1 MAKIVECV
9 PNFSEGRK
17 PEVIEAIVGEIKSVP
32 GVMLLDK
39 EMDAD
44 HNRAVI
50 TFVGAPDE
58 AKLAAFK
65 AIFKATEL
73 IDMNKHTGEHPRMGA
88 TDVVPFIPIS
98 GVTTQDCVVLAEQ
111 LAKEVAEKLQ
121 IPIYLYEAAA
131 KRPDRVNL
139 AAVRR
144 GEFEGIKAEI
154 ETNPDRKPDFGPS
167 RMHPTA
173 GATVIGARMPLIAF
187 NVYLGTPY
195 VGIAKKIAKAIRFSG
210 GGLRYVKALG
220 FEIKER
226 GLAQISMNL
235 VNYPKTPIFRVFEMI
250 KAEAERYGV
259 PIISSEIVGLTPL
272 NALLDVADYY
282 LKLENFKR
290 EQVLENKLM
299 TFAGG
304 EKEGL
309 EQFIEEVASS
319 SPAPGGGSVSAAA
332 GALASALSSMVCR
345 LTIGKKRFK
354 DVEDELK
361 QVLEKAE
368 ALKKQMQEFIIKD
381 AESFDKVMDAFKLPK
396 YTDEEKE
403 KRKSAVEAATKG
415 AIEVP
420 LQVMEK
426 ASEALG
432 IIKVVAEKGNPNMI
446 SDGGVSS
453 LMARTAAEGA
463 YLNVR
468 INLNSIEDQ
477 DFVTATRQKAD
488 SLKQE
493 ALVLAGEIEKIVEEK
508 LEKPG

>member
-1 MAKIVECV
+1 MGKIVECV
-9 PNFSEGRK
+9 PNFSEGRR
-17 PEVIEAIVGEIKSVP
+17 PEVIEAITNEIKSVP

-39 EMDAD
+39 EMDKD

-50 TFVGAPDE
+50 TFVGGPDE

-65 AIFKATEL
+65 AISKATEL
-73 IDMNKHTGEHPRMGA
+73 IDMNKHKGEHPRMGA

-121 IPIYLYEAAA
+121 IPIYLYENAA

-139 AAVRR
+139 AAVRK
-144 GEFEGIKAEI
+144 GEYEGIKEEI

-167 RMHPTA
+167 RTHPTA
-173 GATVIGARMPLIAF
+173 GATAIGARMPLIAF

-195 VGIAKKIAKAIRFSG
+195 VGIAKKIAKSIRFSD
-210 GGLRYVKALG
+210 GGLRFVKALG

-272 NALLDVADYY
+272 DALLDVADYY
-282 LKLENFKR
+282 LKLENFKK

-354 DVEDELK
+354 DVEEELK

-368 ALKKQMQEFIIKD
+368 IIRKQMQEFIVKD
-381 AESFDKVMDAFKLPK
+381 AESFDKVMNAFKLPK

-403 KRKSAVEAATKG
+403 KRNKAVQEATKG
-415 AIEVP
+415 AISVP

-426 ASEALG
+426 ALEALG
-432 IIKVVAEKGNPNMI
+432 TIKVVAEKGNPNMI
-446 SDGGVSS
+446 SDAGVSS

-477 DFVTATRQKAD
+477 DFVTTNRQKAE

-493 ALVLAGEIEKIVEEK
+493 ALVLAGEIEKIIEEK
-508 LEKPG
+508 LEEPG

>member
-9 PNFSEGRK
+9 PNFSEGRR
-17 PEVIEAIVGEIKSVP
+17 PEVIEAIVNEIKSVP

-44 HNRAVI
+44 HNRAVV
-50 TFVGAPDE
+50 TFVGGLDE

-65 AIFKATEL
+65 AISKATEL

-98 GVTTQDCVVLAEQ
+98 RVTTQDCVVLAEQ

-121 IPIYLYEAAA
+121 IPIYLYENAA

-139 AAVRR
+139 AAVRK
-144 GEFEGIKAEI
+144 GEYEGIKEEI

-167 RMHPTA
+167 RTHPTA
-173 GATVIGARMPLIAF
+173 GATAIGARMPLIAF

-195 VGIAKKIAKAIRFSG
+195 VGIAKKIAKVIRFSG
-210 GGLRYVKALG
+210 GGLRFCKALG

-235 VNYPKTPIFRVFEMI
+235 VNYRKTPIFRVFEMI

-259 PIISSEIVGLTPL
+259 PIISSEIVGLTPQD
-272 NALLDVADYY
+272 ALLDVADYY
-282 LKLENFKR
+282 LKLENFKK
-290 EQVLENKLM
+290 EQVLESKLM

-309 EQFIEEVASS
+309 EQFIEKVASS

-345 LTIGKKRFK
+345 LTTGKKRFK

-368 ALKKQMQEFIIKD
+368 TIKKQMQEFIIKD
-381 AESFDKVMDAFKLPK
+381 AESFDKVMDAFKLPR
-396 YTDEEKE
+396 YTNEEKE
-403 KRKSAVEAATKG
+403 KRNAAVQEATCG
-415 AIEVP
+415 AIGVP

-426 ASEALG
+426 ALEALG

-446 SDGGVSS
+446 SDGGVSA

-493 ALVLAGEIEKIVEEK
+493 ALALAGEIEKIVEER
-508 LEKPG
+508 LEQSR

>member
-9 PNFSEGRK
+9 PNFSEGRR
-17 PEVIEAIVGEIKSVP
+17 PEVIEAIVAEIKSVP
-32 GVMLLDK
+32 GVLFLDK

-44 HNRAVI
+44 HNRAVV
-50 TFVGAPDE
+50 TFVGGLDE

-65 AIFKATEL
+65 AISKATEL
-73 IDMNKHTGEHPRMGA
+73 IDMNKHKGEHPRMGA

-121 IPIYLYEAAA
+121 IPIYLYEDAA
-131 KRPDRVNL
+131 KRPDRMNL

-144 GEFEGIKAEI
+144 GEYEGIKAEI
-154 ETNPDRKPDFGPS
+154 ETNPDRKPDYGPS

-173 GATVIGARMPLIAF
+173 GATAIGVRMPLIAF

-210 GGLRYVKALG
+210 GGLRFVKALG

-259 PIISSEIVGLTPL
+259 PIISSEIVGLTPQD
-272 NALLDVADYY
+272 ALLDVADYY
-282 LKLENFKR
+282 LKLENFKK
-290 EQVLENKLM
+290 EQVLESKLM

-508 LEKPG
+508 LEEPG

>member
-1 MAKIVECV
+1 
-9 PNFSEGRK
+9 
-17 PEVIEAIVGEIKSVP
+17 VIEAIVSEIKSVP

-50 TFVGAPDE
+50 TFVGGPDE
-58 AKLAAFK
+58 VKLAAFK
-65 AIFKATEL
+65 AISKATEL
-73 IDMNKHTGEHPRMGA
+73 IDMNKHKGEHPRMGA

-98 GVTTQDCVVLAEQ
+98 GVTMQDCVVLAER
-111 LAKEVAEKLQ
+111 LAKEVAEKLNV
-121 IPIYLYEAAA
+121 PIYLYEAAA

-139 AAVRR
+139 ADVRK
-144 GEFEGIKAEI
+144 GEYEGIKAEI

-167 RMHPTA
+167 KMHPTA
-173 GATVIGARMPLIAF
+173 GATAIGVRMPLIAF

-226 GLAQISMNL
+226 RLAQISMNL
-235 VNYPKTPIFRVFEMI
+235 VNYPQTPIFRVFEMI

-272 NALLDVADYY
+272 DALLDVADFY
-282 LKLENFKR
+282 LKLDKFKR

-309 EQFIEEVASS
+309 EKFIEEVASS

-354 DVEDELK
+354 DVEEELK
-361 QVLEKAE
+361 QVLDKAE
-368 ALKKQMQEFIIKD
+368 TIGKQMQEFIIKD
-381 AESFDKVMDAFKLPK
+381 AESFDKVMEAFKLPK
-396 YTDEEKE
+396 YTDEEK
-403 KRKSAVEAATKG
+403 KRRDEAVQEATKG

-420 LQVMEK
+420 LQVMQT
-426 ASEALG
+426 ALETFA
-432 IIKVVAEKGNPNMI
+432 IVKVVAEKGNPNMI
-446 SDGGVSS
+446 SDAGVSS
-453 LMARTAAEGA
+453 LMARTAVEGA

-468 INLNSIEDQ
+468 INLNLIDDQ
-477 DFVTATRQKAD
+477 DFVATTRQKAD

-493 ALVLAGEIEKIVEEK
+493 ALVLAGEIEKIVEQK
-508 LEKPG
+508 LTQS

>member
-9 PNFSEGRK
+9 PNFSEGRR
-17 PEVIEAIVGEIKSVP
+17 PEVIQAITNEIKSVP
-32 GVMLLDK
+32 GVLLLDR

-44 HNRAVI
+44 HNRAVV
-50 TFVGAPDE
+50 TFVGGLDE
-58 AKLAAFK
+58 VKLASFK
-65 AIFKATEL
+65 AISKATEL

-98 GVTTQDCVVLAEQ
+98 GVTAQDCVVLAEQ
-111 LAKEVAEKLQ
+111 LAKEVADKLQ
-121 IPIYLYEAAA
+121 IPIYLYENAA

-139 AAVRR
+139 AIVRK
-144 GEFEGIKAEI
+144 GEYEGIRQEI

-173 GATVIGARMPLIAF
+173 GATAIGARMPLIAF

-195 VGIAKKIAKAIRFSG
+195 VGIAKKIAKVIRFSG
-210 GGLRYVKALG
+210 GGLRFCKALG

-226 GLAQISMNL
+226 ELAQISMNL
-235 VNYPKTPIFRVFEMI
+235 VNYRKTPIFRVFEMI

-259 PIISSEIVGLTPL
+259 PIISSEIVGLTPQD
-272 NALLDVADYY
+272 ALLDVADYY
-282 LKLENFKR
+282 LKLENFKK
-290 EQVLENKLM
+290 EQVLESKLM

-309 EQFIEEVASS
+309 EQFIDQVASS

-332 GALASALSSMVCR
+332 GALAAALSSMVCR
-345 LTIGKKRFK
+345 LTVGKKKFK
-354 DVEDELK
+354 EVQEELK
-361 QVLEKAE
+361 QVLERAE
-368 ALKKQMQEFIIKD
+368 VIRKQMEEFIVKD

-396 YTDEEKE
+396 YTDEEKK
-403 KRKSAVEAATKG
+403 KRDDAVQEATKG
-415 AIEVP
+415 AIGVP

-426 ASEALG
+426 ALEALG
-432 IIKVVAEKGNPNMI
+432 MIRVVVEKGNPNMI
-446 SDGGVSS
+446 SDAGVSS

-477 DFVTATRQKAD
+477 GFVTATRKKAED
-488 SLKQE
+488 LKQG
-493 ALVLAGEIEKIVEEK
+493 AVAAASEIERIVEQK
-508 LEKPG
+508 LEEAG

>member
-9 PNFSEGRK
+9 PNFSEGRR
-17 PEVIEAIVGEIKSVP
+17 PEIIEAIVNEIKSVP
-32 GVMLLDK
+32 GVLLLDK

-50 TFVGAPDE
+50 TFVGGPDE

-65 AIFKATEL
+65 AISKATEL
-73 IDMNKHTGEHPRMGA
+73 IDMNKHKGEHPRMGA

-121 IPIYLYEAAA
+121 IPIYLYEVAA

-139 AAVRR
+139 AAVRK
-144 GEFEGIKAEI
+144 GEYEGLKEEI

-173 GATVIGARMPLIAF
+173 GATAIGTRMPLIAF

-210 GGLRYVKALG
+210 GGLRFCKALG

-235 VNYPKTPIFRVFEMI
+235 VNYRKTPIFRVFEMI

-259 PIISSEIVGLTPL
+259 PIISSEIVGLTPQD
-272 NALLDVADYY
+272 ALLDVADYY
-282 LKLENFKR
+282 LKLENFKK
-290 EQVLENKLM
+290 EQVLESKLM

-361 QVLEKAE
+361 QVLEKVE
-368 ALKKQMQEFIIKD
+368 TIKKHMQEFIIKD

-403 KRKSAVEAATKG
+403 KRKSAVEEATKG

-426 ASEALG
+426 ALEALG

-446 SDGGVSS
+446 SDAGVSS

-477 DFVTATRQKAD
+477 DFVTTTRQKAD

-493 ALVLAGEIEKIVEEK
+493 TLVLAGEVEKTVEER
-508 LEKPG
+508 LEESR

>member
-9 PNFSEGRK
+9 PNFSEGRR
-17 PEVIEAIVGEIKSVP
+17 PEVIEAIVNEIKSVP

-50 TFVGAPDE
+50 TFVGGPDE

-65 AIFKATEL
+65 AISKATEL
-73 IDMNKHTGEHPRMGA
+73 IDMNKHKGEHPRMGA

-121 IPIYLYEAAA
+121 IPIYLYENAA
-131 KRPDRVNL
+131 KRPDRANL
-139 AAVRR
+139 AVVRK
-144 GEFEGIKAEI
+144 GEYEGIKEEI
-154 ETNPDRKPDFGPS
+154 ESNPDRKPDFGPS
-167 RMHPTA
+167 RTHPTA
-173 GATVIGARMPLIAF
+173 GATAIGARMPLIAF

-210 GGLRYVKALG
+210 GGLRFVKALG

-272 NALLDVADYY
+272 DALLDVADCY
-282 LKLENFKR
+282 LKLENFKK

-354 DVEDELK
+354 DVEEELK
-361 QVLEKAE
+361 QVLEKVE
-368 ALKKQMQEFIIKD
+368 IIRKQMQEFIVKD
-381 AESFDKVMDAFKLPK
+381 AESFDKVMNAFKLPK

-403 KRKSAVEAATKG
+403 KRNTAVQEATKG
-415 AIEVP
+415 AIGVP

-426 ASEALG
+426 ALEALG

-446 SDGGVSS
+446 SDAGVSS

-477 DFVTATRQKAD
+477 DFVTTNRQKAE

-508 LEKPG
+508 LEEPG

>member
-9 PNFSEGRK
+9 PNFSEGRR
-17 PEVIEAIVGEIKSVP
+17 PEVIEAIVKEIKSVP

-50 TFVGAPDE
+50 TFVGGPDE
-58 AKLAAFK
+58 VKSAAFK
-65 AIFKATEL
+65 AISRATEL

-98 GVTTQDCVVLAEQ
+98 EVTQRDCVILAEQ
-111 LAKEVAEKLQ
+111 LAKEVAQKLN

-139 AAVRR
+139 AQVRR
-144 GEFEGIKAEI
+144 GEYEGIKAEI
-154 ETNPDRKPDFGPS
+154 ETNPDRKPDYGPS

-173 GATVIGARMPLIAF
+173 GATVMGARMPLIAF

-195 VGIAKKIAKAIRFSG
+195 VGIAKKIAKVIRFSG

-235 VNYPKTPIFRVFEMI
+235 VNYRKTPVFRAFEMI
-250 KAEAERYGV
+250 KAEAQRYGV
-259 PIISSEIVGLTPL
+259 PIISSEIVGLTPQD
-272 NALLDVADYY
+272 ALFDVAEYY
-282 LKLENFKR
+282 LKLEDLKK
-290 EQVLENKLM
+290 EQVLESKLM

-309 EQFIEEVASS
+309 EGFIDQVASS

-332 GALASALSSMVCR
+332 GALAAALSSMVCR
-345 LTIGKKRFK
+345 LTVGKKRFK
-354 DVEDELK
+354 EVEEELK

-368 ALKKQMQEFIIKD
+368 SIKKQMQEFIIKD
-381 AESFDKVMDAFKLPK
+381 AESFDKVMDAFQLPK
-396 YTDEEKE
+396 YTDEEKK
-403 KRKSAVEAATKG
+403 KREGAVQEATKG
-415 AIEVP
+415 AVGVP

-426 ASEALG
+426 GLEALG

-446 SDGGVSS
+446 SDAGVSS
-453 LMARTAAEGA
+453 LMAKAATQGA

-477 DFVTATRQKAD
+477 DFVATTRQKAEG
-488 SLKQE
+488 LKQE
-493 ALVLAGEIEKIVEEK
+493 ALVLANEIERIVEEK
-508 LEKPG
+508 LTQT

>member
-9 PNFSEGRK
+9 PNFSEGRR

-50 TFVGAPDE
+50 TFVGGPDE

-73 IDMNKHTGEHPRMGA
+73 IDMNKHKGEHPRMGA

-98 GVTTQDCVVLAEQ
+98 GVTTQDCVILAEQ
-111 LAKEVAEKLQ
+111 LAKEVAEKLE

-139 AAVRR
+139 ADVRR
-144 GEFEGIKAEI
+144 GEYEGIKAEI
-154 ETNPDRKPDFGPS
+154 ETNPDRKPDYGPS
-167 RMHPTA
+167 RIHPTA
-173 GATVIGARMPLIAF
+173 GATAIGARMPLIAF

-210 GGLRYVKALG
+210 GGLRFCKALG

-235 VNYPKTPIFRVFEMI
+235 VNYRKTPIFRVFEMI

-259 PIISSEIVGLTPL
+259 PIISSEIVGLTPQD
-272 NALLDVADYY
+272 ALLAVADYY
-282 LKLENFKR
+282 LKLENFKK

-345 LTIGKKRFK
+345 LTIGKRKFK
-354 DVEDELK
+354 NVEDELK

-368 ALKKQMQEFIIKD
+368 IIKKQMQEFIIKD

-396 YTDEEKE
+396 YTDEER
-403 KRKSAVEAATKG
+403 KRRDQAVQEATKE
-415 AIEVP
+415 AISVP

-426 ASEALG
+426 ALESLG
-432 IIKVVAEKGNPNMI
+432 ITKMVVEKGNPNMI
-446 SDGGVSS
+446 SDAGVSS

-468 INLNSIEDQ
+468 INLNSVEDQ

-488 SLKQE
+488 RLKQE
-493 ALVLAGEIEKIVEEK
+493 ALVLAGEIEKRVEQK
-508 LEKPG
+508 LAEPQ

>member
-9 PNFSEGRK
+9 PNFSEGRR
-17 PEVIEAIVGEIKSVP
+17 PEVIEAITNEIKSVP
-32 GVMLLDK
+32 GVLLLDK

-44 HNRAVI
+44 HNRAVV
-50 TFVGAPDE
+50 TFVGGLE
-58 AKLAAFK
+58 EVKLAAFK
-65 AIFKATEL
+65 AISKATEL
-73 IDMNKHTGEHPRMGA
+73 IDINKHTGEHPRMGA

-121 IPIYLYEAAA
+121 IPIYLYENAA
-131 KRPDRVNL
+131 KRPERANL
-139 AAVRR
+139 AAVRK
-144 GEFEGIKAEI
+144 GEYEGIKEEI

-167 RMHPTA
+167 RTHPTA
-173 GATVIGARMPLIAF
+173 GATAIGARMPLIAF

-210 GGLRYVKALG
+210 GGLRFCKALG

-235 VNYPKTPIFRVFEMI
+235 VNYRRTPIFRVFEMI

-259 PIISSEIVGLTPL
+259 PIISSEIVGLTPQD
-272 NALLDVADYY
+272 ALLDVADYY
-282 LKLENFKR
+282 LKLENFKK
-290 EQVLENKLM
+290 EQVLESKLM

-309 EQFIEEVASS
+309 EGFIDQVASS

-354 DVEDELK
+354 DVQDELK

-368 ALKKQMQEFIIKD
+368 TIRKQMQEFIIKD
-381 AESFDKVMDAFKLPK
+381 AESFDRVMDAFKLPK
-396 YTDEEKE
+396 YTDEEKK
-403 KRKSAVEAATKG
+403 KRDEAVEEATKG
-415 AIEVP
+415 AIGVP
-420 LQVMEK
+420 FQVMEK
-426 ASEALG
+426 ALEALG
-432 IIKVVAEKGNPNMI
+432 IIRVVVEKGNPNMI
-446 SDGGVSS
+446 SDAGVSS
-453 LMARTAAEGA
+453 LMARAAAEGA

-468 INLNSIEDQ
+468 INLNSIQDQ
-477 DFVTATRQKAD
+477 DFVASHRQKAEN
-488 SLKQE
+488 LKRE
-493 ALVLAGEIEKIVEEK
+493 VLGLAGEIEKVVEEK
-508 LEKPG
+508 LEQPG

>member
-9 PNFSEGRK
+9 PNFSEGRR
-17 PEVIEAIVGEIKSVP
+17 PEVIEAITNEIKSVP
-32 GVMLLDK
+32 GVLLLDR

-44 HNRAVI
+44 HNRAVV
-50 TFVGAPDE
+50 TFVGGLDE
-58 AKLAAFK
+58 VKLAAFK
-65 AIFKATEL
+65 AISKATEL

-121 IPIYLYEAAA
+121 IPIYLYENAA

-139 AAVRR
+139 AAVRK
-144 GEFEGIKAEI
+144 GEYEGMKEEI

-173 GATVIGARMPLIAF
+173 GATAIGARMPLIAF

-210 GGLRYVKALG
+210 GGLRFCKALG

-235 VNYPKTPIFRVFEMI
+235 VNYRKTPIFRVFEMI

-259 PIISSEIVGLTPL
+259 PIISSEIVGLTPQD
-272 NALLDVADYY
+272 ALLDVADYY
-282 LKLENFKR
+282 LKLENFKK
-290 EQVLENKLM
+290 EQVLESKLM

-309 EQFIEEVASS
+309 EGFIDQVASS

-345 LTIGKKRFK
+345 LTVGKKRFK
-354 DVEDELK
+354 DVQDELK

-368 ALKKQMQEFIIKD
+368 VIRKQMQEFIVKD
-381 AESFDKVMDAFKLPK
+381 AESFDKVMAAFKLPK
-396 YTDEEKE
+396 YTDEEK
-403 KRKSAVEAATKG
+403 KRRDEAVQEATKG
-415 AIEVP
+415 AIAVP

-426 ASEALG
+426 ALEALG
-432 IIKVVAEKGNPNMI
+432 VIKVVVEKGNPNMI
-446 SDGGVSS
+446 SDAGVSS
-453 LMARTAAEGA
+453 LMARSAAEGA

-477 DFVTATRQKAD
+477 DFVSTTRQKAD
-488 SLKQE
+488 NLKQE
-493 ALVLAGEIEKIVEEK
+493 ALALAGQIEKRVEEK
-508 LEKPG
+508 LQEPG